1 MDPNRPGSEQAAPEP
16 APDLH
21 EKRLDRQWKRL
32 RSELPVSTARQLG
45 WLRER
50 KARLVRIPVGI
61 LLIVGGFLGFLP
73 IFGFW
78 MVPLGLLLLAQDIPF
93 LKRPA
98 GRALVWFNRTWQ
110 RWKRWWRGSGDVIR
124 RQGENGDG
132 ER

>member
-1 MDPNRPGSEQAAPEP
+1 MDVGDAKATPGPID
-16 APDLH
+16 DLH
-21 EKRLDRQWKRL
+21 DKRLNRQWNRL
-32 RSELPVSTARQLG
+32 RRELPEWSARQLG

-78 MVPLGLLLLAQDIPF
+78 MVPLGLLLLAQDVPF

-98 GRALVWFNRTWQ
+98 GRALVWFNRAWQ
-110 RWKRWWRGSGDVIR
+110 KGKRWWRGPRKTAHRPAGDDESA
-124 RQGENGDG
+124 G
-132 ER
+132 